1 MTNHAID
8 CGHHTLMELLERL
21 VIWGPLGSGHAVAPP
36 WIATRLQLLVR
47 GIEGSIAIALRET
60 RLDDDVDAKLLC
72 KRCRRLAGACH
83 RARIDR
89 VDRFRTQELG
99 QSARLRV
106 ATRVQVGICG
116 SLRHLLP
123 NWQSMAYQ
131 NELHLSGRSW

>member
-1 MTNHAID
+1 MAGKSNGDNGDRGDSPI
-8 CGHHTLMELLERL
+8 
-21 VIWGPLGSGHAVAPP
+21 SNAVFK
-36 WIATRLQLLVR
+36 
-47 GIEGSIAIALRET
+47 S
-60 RLDDDVDAKLLC
+60 DDVDAKLLC